1 MKLVWSP
8 ETASKAYIDTV
19 KSGVVPCGTTHR
31 LYAATNAIM
40 RLFHGCE
47 LHQGSGVA
55 ELISAMA
62 AGWNAKLIV
71 ETWSQGGRIPT
82 SIGLAIAARHT
93 GGRHVCVVPDHRSRV
108 AFIDAIS
115 STITSPEIMVGDPE
129 EVMRELDGIDF
140 LVVDSARRDF
150 TRFLCLARLSQR
162 GAVLLCKNAGG
173 GKTASC
179 GFKWRGV
186 LDSRKRV
193 VRTAY
198 LPVGEGIEMAHVAGT
213 GSTSSNK
220 RRWVKHFDQISGEE
234 HVIRTT

>member
-8 ETASKAYIDTV
+8 ESASKAYIDTV
-19 KSGVVPCGTTHR
+19 KS
-31 LYAATNAIM
+31 
-40 RLFHGCE
+40 CE

-55 ELISAMA
+55 ELLSAMA

-93 GGRHVCVVPDHRSRV
+93 GARHVCIVPDQRSRV
-108 AFIDAIS
+108 AYIDAIS
-115 STITSPEIMVGDPE
+115 STITAPEIIVGDPE
-129 EVMRELDGIDF
+129 EVMTELDSIDF
-140 LVVDSARRDF
+140 LVVDSGRKDF
-150 TRFLCLARLSQR
+150 TRFLRLARLSQR
-162 GAVLLCKNAGG
+162 GAVLVCKNAGG

-186 LDSRKRV
+186 LDSGKRV

-198 LPVGEGIEMAHVAGT
+198 LPVGEGIDMAHVAGT
-213 GSTSSNK
+213 GSSSANK
-220 RRWVKHFDQISGEE
+220 RRWVKHFDHITGEE
-234 HVIRTT
+234 HLIRTT